1 MDFFKPFL
9 HVCMPSCQ
17 SGVQLFATLWTIA
30 HQAPLPM
37 GFSRQEHWSG
47 LPGPPPGDLSNSG
60 IKPTSLM
67 SLALAVRFFTTNA
80 TWEVQAFLNYTQFY
94 VLLKD
99 FQVSMSKTDNSGI
112 TKASHSNNPGLSHYS
127 YVYRCFLESPIT
139 SCIAPQC
146 YRQSVQV
153 LFLVSLPHG
162 RKTWCVIALANGI

>member
-1 MDFFKPFL
+1 M
-9 HVCMPSCQ
+9 HHANSVSH
-17 SGVQLFATLWTIA
+17 VQLFVTPWTVA
-30 HQAPLPM
+30 HQAPLSM

-47 LPGPPPGDLSNSG
+47 LPGPPSGDLPNVSF
-60 IKPTSLM
+60 TSP
-67 SLALAVRFFTTNA
+67 ALAGGFFTTNA